1 MHSTNPP
8 DPIIQISNLKSA
20 INLNWKVF
28 SDYILSSNSSL
39 SESSSSQINSLVL
52 SCKKLI
58 DENIQTSKSIRK
70 MKDKMTVQTNQI
82 EILPERLINEYN
94 DEKKENIQLQNTI
107 TSKKSIYFKLSQELE
122 KLRNKSIFKQ
132 PKREVLI
139 VEPNK
144 INVEMNNEIQVTMKI
159 ISKLNEMNKKDKE
172 TIEKLHAELVILQN
186 KMRSLQIKYYSNRSL
201 CIENEDNNSDNM
213 GKQRSKSARN
223 FSKD

>member
-1 MHSTNPP
+1 MHTTNPP
-8 DPIIQISNLKSA
+8 DPLIQISNLKSA

-70 MKDKMTVQTNQI
+70 MKDKMTLQTNQI

-201 CIENEDNNSDNM
+201 CIENEDNNSENM
-213 GKQRSKSARN
+213 GKQRCKSERT

>member
-1 MHSTNPP
+1 
-8 DPIIQISNLKSA
+8 
-20 INLNWKVF
+20 
-28 SDYILSSNSSL
+28 
-39 SESSSSQINSLVL
+39 
-52 SCKKLI
+52 
-58 DENIQTSKSIRK
+58 
-70 MKDKMTVQTNQI
+70 MTLQSNQI

-94 DEKKENIQLQNTI
+94 EEKKENIQLQNTI
-107 TSKKSIYFKLSQELE
+107 TSKKNIYFKLSQELE

-172 TIEKLHAELVILQN
+172 TIEKLHAELIILQN

-201 CIENEDNNSDNM
+201 GIENEDNNSDNM

>member
-28 SDYILSSNSSL
+28 SDYILSSSSSL
-39 SESSSSQINSLVL
+39 SESSSSQINSLVS

-70 MKDKMTVQTNQI
+70 MKDKMTLQSNQI

-94 DEKKENIQLQNTI
+94 EEKKENIQLQNTI
-107 TSKKSIYFKLSQELE
+107 TSKKNIYFKLSQELE

-144 INVEMNNEIQVTMKI
+144 LNVEMNNEIQVTMKI

-172 TIEKLHAELVILQN
+172 TIEKLHAELIILQN

-201 CIENEDNNSDNM
+201 GIENEDNNSDNT

>member
-28 SDYILSSNSSL
+28 SDYILSSSSSL
-39 SESSSSQINSLVL
+39 SESSSSQINSLVS

-70 MKDKMTVQTNQI
+70 MKDKMTLQSNQI

-94 DEKKENIQLQNTI
+94 EEKKENIQLQNTI
-107 TSKKSIYFKLSQELE
+107 TSKKNIYFKLSQELE

-172 TIEKLHAELVILQN
+172 TIEKLHAELIILQN

-201 CIENEDNNSDNM
+201 GIENEDNNSDNM